1 MPSLG
6 FANSWNSIH
15 RPRKTTTTTT
25 TAQGKQTAKN
35 SKEQQQQQPPKEN
48 NQPTFASPKTSIT
61 RILRQ
66 YALVEGWKTKQ
77 CTHLIP
83 FTAFTASRRFRKGKF
98 LFPLSMKKML
108 NSPNSLSSAF
118 TTSALTVRLCKM
130 QTLTLK
136 DGFASIEFE
145 LQIDHALICLN
156 HLYSFNQ
163 TCFFQTTFVVNWSVK
178 TILEHAT
185 HPYLDFHTR

>member
-1 MPSLG
+1 MFKIKVFLLKLCRAWFCKFLKFYPPPKE
-6 FANSWNSIH
+6 NNHNHDH
-15 RPRKTTTTTT
+15 RPRKT
-25 TAQGKQTAKN
+25 N

-48 NQPTFASPKTSIT
+48 NQPTIASPKTSIT

-130 QTLTLK
+130 QT
-136 DGFASIEFE
+136 
-145 LQIDHALICLN
+145 
-156 HLYSFNQ
+156 
-163 TCFFQTTFVVNWSVK
+163 
-178 TILEHAT
+178 
-185 HPYLDFHTR
+185 

>member
-1 MPSLG
+1 MFKIKVFLLKLCRAWFCKFLKFYPPPKE
-6 FANSWNSIH
+6 NNHNHDH
-15 RPRKTTTTTT
+15 RPRKT
-25 TAQGKQTAKN
+25 N
-35 SKEQQQQQPPKEN
+35 SKEQQQQKQQQPPKEN

-98 LFPLSMKKML
+98 LFPISMKKML
-108 NSPNSLSSAF
+108 NSPNSPSSAF

-130 QTLTLK
+130 QT
-136 DGFASIEFE
+136 
-145 LQIDHALICLN
+145 
-156 HLYSFNQ
+156 
-163 TCFFQTTFVVNWSVK
+163 
-178 TILEHAT
+178 
-185 HPYLDFHTR
+185 